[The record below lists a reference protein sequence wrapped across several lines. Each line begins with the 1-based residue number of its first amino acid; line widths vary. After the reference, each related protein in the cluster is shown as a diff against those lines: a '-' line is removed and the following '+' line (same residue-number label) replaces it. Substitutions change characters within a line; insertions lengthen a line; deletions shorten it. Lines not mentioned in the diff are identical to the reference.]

1 LAVLAVSLFTEGFW
15 RVAVLAAVQ
24 LTDHQQLDQQEA
36 AVLARERLVLILT
49 QEALVEMDIFLAIP
63 AEAVREVK

>member
-1 LAVLAVSLFTEGFW
+1 M
-15 RVAVLAAVQ
+15 AVLAAVQ